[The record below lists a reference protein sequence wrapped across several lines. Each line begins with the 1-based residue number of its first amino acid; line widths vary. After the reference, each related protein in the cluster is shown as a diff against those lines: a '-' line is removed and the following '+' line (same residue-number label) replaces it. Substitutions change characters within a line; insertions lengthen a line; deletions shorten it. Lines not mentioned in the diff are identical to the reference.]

1 MNEEKKPS
9 AIEILNLFSMN
20 QYKQYPECY
29 RRYLENMPEFYM
41 EDLMDYI
48 VSSPE
53 EDVTNSDYIFEE
65 EDIIGIGFYKKESPI
80 LTSIH
85 KVFYFETPSYE
96 CMDNFFKKI
105 IAEGKLPHQI
115 AWKLPSDDPLVDIGK
130 ELCSKYNGYREL
142 VASNTIIHFVVREL

>member
-65 EDIIGIGFYKKESPI
+65 EDISSSILNIDKYSTNLLLYKK
-80 LTSIH
+80 
-85 KVFYFETPSYE
+85 
-96 CMDNFFKKI
+96 
-105 IAEGKLPHQI
+105 GKLLNKISIPIGTNQI
-115 AWKLPSDDPLVDIGK
+115 EKEIKCCTAVRQHSFNCCPL
-130 ELCSKYNGYREL
+130 NFMTFR
-142 VASNTIIHFVVREL
+142 